1 MRKILLVCIIMA
13 GSALAAPAMAQ
24 SPAGSTPP
32 IYGPNPTSNKASNI
46 GPSDTTSPIAP
57 QLPSTGLG
65 PNATVGQYLGA
76 AHNALSSGQTG
87 LAQEALENAE
97 TLALTRS
104 VPYQAG
110 ATPDSSKLVQ
120 TIQSAL
126 QALGGGDLATAS
138 HYTDVATQQ
147 AGQ

>member
-1 MRKILLVCIIMA
+1 MRKILLLSIIMA
-13 GSALAAPAMAQ
+13 GTALAVPAMAQ

-32 IYGPNPTSNKASNI
+32 TYGPNPTSNKASNI
-46 GPSDTTSPIAP
+46 GPSDTISPIAP
-57 QLPSTGLG
+57 QLPSTDLG

-110 ATPDSSKLVQ
+110 ATPDSSQLVED
-120 TIQSAL
+120 IQSAL
-126 QALGGGDLATAS
+126 HALGNGDLAMANR
-138 HYTDVATQQ
+138 YTDVATQQ
-147 AGQ
+147 AGK